1 LSLTWI
7 ATPGRN
13 GTTPALSAAVMHGYV
28 TTRHLVTHG
37 AIIVREFGWR
47 VYFRCLVNVLAGSGQ
62 TTFLQALR

>member
-1 LSLTWI
+1 
-7 ATPGRN
+7 
-13 GTTPALSAAVMHGYV
+13 MHGYV

-47 VYFRCLVNVLAGSGQ
+47 VYFRCLVNVVVGSGQ